1 MFGGGP
7 FGPQNPRD
15 NWVVGYDG
23 RYVNTSTGQ
32 SLPYGVSP
40 AQLAIDRMLRT
51 GGQPPPYN
59 PETRRVA
66 ADAGYVPF
74 FLTEQGGNLPGAARV
89 SSTRPEQFLASGVAR
104 GDYGNTSMGAGL
116 TDPWREDIYDRAPDR
131 LVYSQQQQQQP
142 QQQPQQD
149 GGFFSG
155 LGSLGKLAMAG
166 IPAYMLGKMAYDE
179 TKRDRGVPLTPLTT
193 MGPTGRYNIEAE
205 IARRMGTQS
214 PNPIE
219 YGLLP
224 RGTIP
229 TLSGGQ
235 PMNAAHGG
243 AVYPMAY
250 AEGGDVSIDEFNK
263 MNGAIEGEG
272 TETSDT
278 IPAMLSDGEFVM
290 TGEAVRGAGRYN
302 LNNQAGIL
310 TLIPSGATPDRE
322 GGTNL
327 MYQMMDL
334 FSDYVDDS
342 RSVANA

>member
-1 MFGGGP
+1 
-7 FGPQNPRD
+7 
-15 NWVVGYDG
+15 
-23 RYVNTSTGQ
+23 
-32 SLPYGVSP
+32 
-40 AQLAIDRMLRT
+40 
-51 GGQPPPYN
+51 
-59 PETRRVA
+59 
-66 ADAGYVPF
+66 
-74 FLTEQGGNLPGAARV
+74 
-89 SSTRPEQFLASGVAR
+89 
-104 GDYGNTSMGAGL
+104 
-116 TDPWREDIYDRAPDR
+116 
-131 LVYSQQQQQQP
+131 
-142 QQQPQQD
+142 
-149 GGFFSG
+149 
-155 LGSLGKLAMAG
+155 
-166 IPAYMLGKMAYDE
+166 
-179 TKRDRGVPLTPLTT
+179 
-193 MGPTGRYNIEAE
+193 
-205 IARRMGTQS
+205 
-214 PNPIE
+214 
-219 YGLLP
+219 
-224 RGTIP
+224 
-229 TLSGGQ
+229 
-235 PMNAAHGG
+235 MNAAHGG